1 MKKSLCIVYLAAV
14 MAICLFFSVGAIFL
28 RPDEAAIAAEGRE
41 LTPMPSLKTED
52 GSFNRDFTAGLEPV
66 FAERFALRSQLV
78 TANSILKAGLFGTGT
93 EQVIVGREGYL
104 FFGETLDDYMGTNPM
119 TDDEISA
126 AADALAAMAA
136 YADGQGAQFLFA
148 AAPNKNTVYGEYMP
162 ARYLPAEEESDL
174 DRLYAALDAREV
186 AYVDLR
192 PLFDT
197 DGLYH
202 KRDTHWNGE
211 GARLAYDAMMDALGL
226 AHDDFASAPKVTVT
240 DFPGDLDALLTP
252 TLERFDEDIVCTLP
266 EFRYTSNYATAMDL
280 IISTACDTAP
290 DRAAMIFR
298 DSFGSAL
305 IPYFAASFADVRFER
320 ANPYRLDQLE
330 RKPADVVIVEIA
342 ERNLR
347 DLIGADERVKK

>member
-1 MKKSLCIVYLAAV
+1 MKKPLCIAYLAAV

-28 RPDEAAIAAEGRE
+28 RPDEASLAAEGRE
-41 LTPMPSLKTED
+41 LTPLPALRTED
-52 GSFNRDFTAGLEPV
+52 GRFNRDFAAGLEPV
-66 FAERFALRSQLV
+66 FAERFALRTQLV
-78 TANSILKAGLFGTGT
+78 TANSLLKAGLFGTGT

-104 FFGETLDDYMGTNPM
+104 FFGETLDDYTGTNPM
-119 TDDEISA
+119 TDDEITA

-136 YADGQGAQFLFA
+136 YAEGQGAQFLFA

-162 ARYLPAEEESDL
+162 ARYRPAEGASDL
-174 DRLYAALDAREV
+174 DRLYAALDARGV

-192 PLFDT
+192 PVLDGE
-197 DGLYH
+197 GLYH

-226 AHDDFASAPKVTVT
+226 AHDDFASAPRAVVT

-252 TLERFDEDIVCTLP
+252 TLERFDENVVYTLP
-266 EFRYTSNYATAMDL
+266 GFTYTSNYATAMDL
-280 IISTACDTAP
+280 IISTAAPDAP
-290 DRAAMIFR
+290 DRAAMLFR

-305 IPYFAASFADVRFER
+305 IPYFSASFADVRYER

-347 DLIGADERVKK
+347 DLIGAEERVKG

>member
-1 MKKSLCIVYLAAV
+1 MKRSLCIVYLAAV
-14 MAICLFFSVGAIFL
+14 MAVCLFFSVGAIFF
-28 RPDEAAIAAEGRE
+28 RPDAEAEGRE
-41 LTPMPSLKTED
+41 LTPLPSIKTED
-52 GSFNRDFTAGLEPV
+52 GRFNRDFTAGLEPV

-78 TANSILKAGLFGTGT
+78 TANSLLKAGLFGTGT

-104 FFGETLDDYMGTNPM
+104 FFGETLDDYTGTNPM
-119 TDDEISA
+119 TDDEINA

-136 YADGQGAQFLFA
+136 YAEGQGAQFLFA
-148 AAPNKNTVYGEYMP
+148 AAPNKNTVYGAYMP
-162 ARYLPAEEESDL
+162 ARYRPAEGASDL
-174 DRLYAALDAREV
+174 DRLYAALDARGV

-192 PLFDT
+192 PLFT
-197 DGLYH
+197 EDGLYH

-226 AHDDFASAPKVTVT
+226 AHDDFASAPKATVA

-252 TLERFDEDIVCTLP
+252 TLERFDENVVYTLP
-266 EFRYTSNYATAMDL
+266 AFSYTSNYATAMDL
-280 IISTACDTAP
+280 IISTAAPDAP
-290 DRAAMIFR
+290 DRSAMIFR

-305 IPYFAASFADVRFER
+305 IPYFSASFADVRYER

-330 RKPADVVIVEIA
+330 RKPTDVVIVEIA

-347 DLIGADERVKK
+347 DLIGAEDRIKD